1 MSGVDVLAAVGRIA
15 YALQSSPVVAEV
27 HELRA
32 AVEKLIADRAE
43 LLNHR
48 RCDDCPALA
57 RALEDAERW
66 RRLVELTRKNWS
78 VTADAPNG
86 LTYQY
91 IGDRLVLAIDAAR
104 KKP

>member
-1 MSGVDVLAAVGRIA
+1 MTNLRANPPDTSSLRERLAEVLAGKSAA
-15 YALQSSPVVAEV
+15 
-27 HELRA
+27 RA
-32 AVEKLIADRAE
+32 PMGDGEMLDIADFVYE
-43 LLNHR
+43 NSE
-48 RCDDCPALA
+48 ALA

-66 RRLVELTRKNWS
+66 RGLVELTRKNWS

>member
-1 MSGVDVLAAVGRIA
+1 MTNLRARLAEVLADIKPWSCGIT
-15 YALQSSPVVAEV
+15 
-27 HELRA
+27 
-32 AVEKLIADRAE
+32 IAD
-43 LLNHR
+43 LLT
-48 RCDDCPALA
+48 DPDLA

>member
-1 MSGVDVLAAVGRIA
+1 MTNLRANPPDTSSLRERLAEVLA
-15 YALQSSPVVAEV
+15 
-27 HELRA
+27 
-32 AVEKLIADRAE
+32 KLAGEEFDRDTGEYLAIS
-43 LLNHR
+43 L
-48 RCDDCPALA
+48 CQDPAIA

>member
-1 MSGVDVLAAVGRIA
+1 MTDLRANPPDTSSLRERLAEVLA
-15 YALQSSPVVAEV
+15 QW
-27 HELRA
+27 RA
-32 AVEKLIADRAE
+32 AKTTEEKCNADDAAWILLIS
-43 LLNHR
+43 
-48 RCDDCPALA
+48 PAIA

-66 RRLVELTRKNWS
+66 RGLVELTRKDWS

-91 IGDRLVLAIDAAR
+91 IGDRLVLATDAKR